1 MRSPIA
7 HCLSVDVLENQT
19 IHSFD
24 RQINNYQ
31 AEENNAPVPLYL
43 LELPQ
48 DISELLPD
56 GTELAYP
63 LAQMQEFM
71 LHHYSNYRQKMG
83 VYHGQESF
91 DIYDDNL
98 SLNAFKKAL
107 KILVQKHPS
116 LRTVFIIQNG
126 KPVCQVVKKNLRFS
140 INEQDISNIKSDEQE
155 NYINEVVKQD
165 RQNLFKVEN
174 SNHALFRFW
183 IFQKAKNRIEFFMSM
198 HHAITDGWSSIEFS
212 NQLYDLY
219 SALKKGEKITVVPAA
234 KVHKEFVA
242 LEKEIIGSLDAS
254 NFWKLHLKNYTYK
267 PLKPLTT
274 SVDRV
279 EAVAEEYN
287 FGSEIIANL
296 RECCRKLKVSPKAI
310 FLSTYLDLIGT
321 VMKENTVSVGV
332 LSNGR
337 TERLSDPFGAL
348 GLFWNI
354 IPFCQLITED
364 KGVQLKN
371 VQQSLIDIEPY
382 VMYPLLQ
389 ILSDQKKTELFFATF
404 NFVHFHNAKNIFEQT
419 GLKVNARRSHDKFNF
434 PLNYAVSMESL
445 SEKVSI
451 RVEYDPMYF
460 SYKHIRSMLQNYI
473 YILKH
478 TVYT

>member
-1 MRSPIA
+1 M
-7 HCLSVDVLENQT
+7 
-19 IHSFD
+19 
-24 RQINNYQ
+24 
-31 AEENNAPVPLYL
+31 
-43 LELPQ
+43 
-48 DISELLPD
+48 
-56 GTELAYP
+56 
-63 LAQMQEFM
+63 
-71 LHHYSNYRQKMG
+71 
-83 VYHGQESF
+83 
-91 DIYDDNL
+91 
-98 SLNAFKKAL
+98 
-107 KILVQKHPS
+107 
-116 LRTVFIIQNG
+116 FIIQNG

-174 SNHALFRFW
+174 SNQALFRFW
-183 IFQKAKNRIEFFMSM
+183 IFQKAKNRLEFFMSM

-219 SALKKGEKITVVPAA
+219 SALKKGEEITVVPAA
-234 KVHKEFVA
+234 NVHKEFVA
-242 LEKEIIGSLDAS
+242 LEKEIMGSLDAS

-310 FLSTYLDLIGT
+310 FLSTYLELIGT

-364 KGVQLKN
+364 KGVQIKN

-404 NFVHFHNAKNIFEQT
+404 NFVHFHNAKNLFEQT

-445 SEKVSI
+445 SENVSI

-460 SYKHIRSMLQNYI
+460 TYKHIRSMLQNYI

-478 TVYT
+478 TIYT